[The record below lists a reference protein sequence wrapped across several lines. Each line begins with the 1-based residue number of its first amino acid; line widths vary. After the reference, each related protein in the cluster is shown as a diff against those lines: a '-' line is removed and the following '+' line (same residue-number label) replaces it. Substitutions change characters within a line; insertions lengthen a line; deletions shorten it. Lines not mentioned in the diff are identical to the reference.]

1 MPLRCLGP
9 DDHSIQS
16 FDLTDAEWS
25 ALRSDKSRAGL
36 LRMPCCDAE
45 VVMKTSARGLN
56 FFAHKSR
63 GPCRSGPEA
72 EEHLALKLLAVA
84 AARRAGWDCSTE
96 ARGASPSGE
105 AWTADVLAQK
115 GRHKIAIEVQLS
127 SQTNEEILRR
137 QERYRQSGVRCLWL
151 VRQPGFPVSK
161 DLPAACVSG
170 DIATGFEARLS
181 DQELFRC
188 RLRKTV
194 SIRNSP
200 WSKGYHSRSVRY
212 DRMLESKL
220 PDANLRFRT

>member
-1 MPLRCLGP
+1 
-9 DDHSIQS
+9 
-16 FDLTDAEWS
+16 
-25 ALRSDKSRAGL
+25 
-36 LRMPCCDAE
+36 
-45 VVMKTSARGLN
+45 MKTSARGLN

>member
-151 VRQPGFPVSK
+151 VRQPGIPVSK